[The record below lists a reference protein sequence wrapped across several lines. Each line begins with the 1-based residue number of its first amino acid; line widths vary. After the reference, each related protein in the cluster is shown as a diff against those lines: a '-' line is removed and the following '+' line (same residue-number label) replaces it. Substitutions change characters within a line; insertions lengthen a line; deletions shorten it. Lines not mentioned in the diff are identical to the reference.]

1 VWLEAIITREDL
13 VQVLGEFLPVKI
25 HLDDDEKTDRWLY
38 LGKATD
44 ITLVEDMG
52 LRVTCPA
59 ELKWSIAGVN
69 PTIQLDELRVLISPE
84 IIERNKGNVLA
95 FNVELEEADIR
106 GLPSIIDHTI
116 MKAVNSALANKK
128 PEWNFTKTLT
138 NTVGLPS
145 NLEPIEG
152 LHIGVAWGKRRISQD
167 ALVLVV
173 SFKLNFVRND

>member
-1 VWLEAIITREDL
+1 MWLEAIITREDL
-13 VQVLGEFLPVKI
+13 AQILGEFLPVKI
-25 HLDDDEKTDRWLY
+25 HLDNDEETDRWLY
-38 LGKATD
+38 LGKATN
-44 ITLVEDMG
+44 IALAEDLG

-59 ELKWSIAGVN
+59 ELQWSIAGVN
-69 PTIQLDELRVLISPE
+69 PTIRLDELKVLICPE

-106 GLPSIIDHTI
+106 GIPSILDHTV
-116 MKAVNSALANKK
+116 MKAVNAALANKR

-138 NTVGLPS
+138 HTVGLPP
-145 NLEPIEG
+145 NLDPIEG

-173 SFKLNFVRND
+173 SFKLNFVRGD

>member
-1 VWLEAIITREDL
+1 MWLEAIITREDL

-38 LGKATD
+38 LGKATH
-44 ITLVEDMG
+44 INLVEDMG

-84 IIERNKGNVLA
+84 IIERNKGSVLA

-116 MKAVNSALANKK
+116 MKAVNAALANKK

-145 NLEPIEG
+145 NLDPIEG
-152 LHIGVAWGKRRISQD
+152 LHIGVAWGKRRIRQD

>member
-13 VQVLGEFLPVKI
+13 AQILGEFLPVKI
-25 HLDDDEKTDRWLY
+25 HLDDDETTDRWLY
-38 LGKATD
+38 LGKATEIALAD
-44 ITLVEDMG
+44 DLG

-59 ELKWSIAGVN
+59 ELQWSIAGVN
-69 PTIQLDELRVLISPE
+69 PTIRLDELKVLICPE
-84 IIERNKGNVLA
+84 IIERNKGSVLA

-106 GLPSIIDHTI
+106 GIPSILDHTV
-116 MKAVNSALANKK
+116 MKAVNAALANKR

-138 NTVGLPS
+138 HTVGLPS
-145 NLEPIEG
+145 NLDPIEG

-173 SFKLNFVRND
+173 SFKLNFVRGD